1 MASNDSP
8 IRDNIPPTP
17 QVVPRPA
24 GLTVTDV
31 TDQEQLNSEE
41 LHSLLD
47 ATMTKSVTQAV
58 YSAMGVM
65 SDTLSHSISHAL
77 LAAQQASTHIAPNPT
92 EHITG
97 KASGRKATKKSRH
110 MDEEASKTL
119 RTDREHPVKDNV
131 VAPQQRAT
139 HRAKSVRSW
148 KRAKAQVESSDESDD
163 EDSFNLGTLF
173 PDHSAISMLH
183 PP

>member
-1 MASNDSP
+1 MASSDSP
-8 IRDNIPPTP
+8 IRDNIPPAP

-47 ATMTKSVTQAV
+47 ATMTKS
-58 YSAMGVM
+58 
-65 SDTLSHSISHAL
+65 
-77 LAAQQASTHIAPNPT
+77 ASTHIAPNPT

-110 MDEEASKTL
+110 MDEEVSKTL
-119 RTDREHPVKDNV
+119 RTDRERPVKDNV

-148 KRAKAQVESSDESDD
+148 KRAKAQVESSKSDSEQEEAWCESDD